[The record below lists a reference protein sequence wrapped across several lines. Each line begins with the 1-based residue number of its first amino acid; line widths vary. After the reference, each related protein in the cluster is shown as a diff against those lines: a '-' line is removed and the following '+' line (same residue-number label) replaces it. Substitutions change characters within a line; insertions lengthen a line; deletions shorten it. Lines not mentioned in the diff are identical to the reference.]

1 MPVVTGTAVAGAVA
15 VTKGSAI
22 WGGIK
27 AAALAIGKF
36 LGTYGSK
43 IASGAAVTAV
53 ALSGGS
59 SRDGNVSATFNKPLI
74 GNKSTSDSKSAAG
87 TQKREL
93 SKKDKKIYDYS
104 RSYAEHM
111 GVKYGLSK
119 KQVKQN
125 TWKHYARAKNDS
137 EFRKFLNRNYGSK

>member
-1 MPVVTGTAVAGAVA
+1 MSVSAA
-15 VTKGSAI
+15 AI
-22 WGGIK
+22 WAGTK
-27 AAALAIGKF
+27 LAAGKIVSF
-36 LGTYGSK
+36 LGAYGGK
-43 IASGAAVTAV
+43 IATGAAVTAV

-59 SRDGNVSATFNKPLI
+59 YSDGNVSATFNKPLI

>member
-1 MPVVTGTAVAGAVA
+1 MPVVTGA
-15 VTKGSAI
+15 AI

-27 AAALAIGKF
+27 SGALAIGKF
-36 LGTYGSK
+36 LGTYGAK

-53 ALSGGS
+53 ALTGGS
-59 SRDGNVSATFNKPLI
+59 YSDGNVSAKFNKPLI
-74 GNKSTSDSKSAAG
+74 GNKSKSDSKSAAG
-87 TQKREL
+87 SQKREL

-119 KQVKQN
+119 KQVNQN

-137 EFRKFLNRNYGSK
+137 EFRKFLNRNYGSE